1 MAFGFIGEEN
11 WSTKI
16 KSQTMDASL
25 FSTLIYV
32 ILSNLSSVGQMPYN
46 WEPPFVSM
54 SKGPTILIQISKYWE
69 LSG

>member
-16 KSQTMDASL
+16 KSQTKDASL

-46 WEPPFVSM
+46 WEPTSPLCVNVEGTYHFNSN
-54 SKGPTILIQISKYWE
+54 
-69 LSG
+69 